1 MTGTRWQSFV
11 VNGVVERVS
20 TTPVPLRRDTDT
32 VSTAYRAPPS
42 SSRRASDDASDL
54 GLLSLGASLRCRRK
68 TKKESQK
75 PPAADDGAPAGKSYQ
90 AESPDEGTLV
100 SAAATVYGVRLVD
113 RRTDGLVLSHDRP
126 CPLRRN
132 DVVAALKEGRLG
144 NVIVPGDPDNRTRKE
159 DSCASS
165 ARAVLSLRQS
175 SRSATASGR
184 NGTAHA
190 PSNHHDHANDD
201 QSVISDVWNSNKE

>member
-144 NVIVPGDPDNRTRKE
+144 NVVVPGDPDNRTRKE
-159 DSCASS
+159 EEEVWRVLAVNKFNSDRKRMLVLVRSPPTSGSLPMVLCKLSCWER
-165 ARAVLSLRQS
+165 AR
-175 SRSATASGR
+175 
-184 NGTAHA
+184 
-190 PSNHHDHANDD
+190 
-201 QSVISDVWNSNKE
+201 

>member
-1 MTGTRWQSFV
+1 MTGTRWHSFV

-75 PPAADDGAPAGKSYQ
+75 PPAADDSAPAGKSYQ
-90 AESPDEGTLV
+90 AESPDEGALV
-100 SAAATVYGVRLVD
+100 SAAATVYSVRLVD
-113 RRTDGLVLSHDRP
+113 RRADGLVLSRDRP
-126 CPLRRN
+126 SPLRRD

-144 NVIVPGDPDNRTRKE
+144 NVVVPGDPDDRAQVRQQCRCSFLCSRAILQKVGLMRPSYRCLRAALSTKSMR
-159 DSCASS
+159 SAASCCASG
-165 ARAVLSLRQS
+165 A
-175 SRSATASGR
+175 
-184 NGTAHA
+184 
-190 PSNHHDHANDD
+190 
-201 QSVISDVWNSNKE
+201 